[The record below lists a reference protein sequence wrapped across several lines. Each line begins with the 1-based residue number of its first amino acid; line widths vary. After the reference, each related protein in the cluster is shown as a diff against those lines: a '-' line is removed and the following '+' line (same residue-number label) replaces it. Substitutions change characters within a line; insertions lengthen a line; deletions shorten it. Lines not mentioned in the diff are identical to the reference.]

1 MRMFNIS
8 ASVGCHKGNKR
19 KNNEDNFYLNGEFKE
34 DPNEKKNLFFN
45 INTNDKIQV
54 YAVCDGMGGGD
65 LGEIASYIAVKY
77 FQNIKK
83 KYSIIQEE

>member
-45 INTNDKIQV
+45 INIYK
-54 YAVCDGMGGGD
+54 
-65 LGEIASYIAVKY
+65 
-77 FQNIKK
+77 
-83 KYSIIQEE
+83 